1 MKEATAKSKKAVIK
15 KKSAS
20 KKVKTKKTLGKID
33 FDKIQSNLDKE
44 QEKNKILKPISGI
57 KKPPLRRVK
66 LYDNGV
72 EMYLSDNRKVAI
84 ALESDGSFVIE
95 TKKAL
100 KTEEPF
106 SGFSPAKIKYMKKW
120 GIKVASCQLNI
131 SKEALIAIGMII
143 SKMQQ
148 SGVLKDEK

>member
-1 MKEATAKSKKAVIK
+1 MKEATAKSKKAVK

-20 KKVKTKKTLGKID
+20 KKVKRKKTLKKID
-33 FDKIQSNLDKE
+33 FNKFQVEEDKE
-44 QEKNKILKPISGI
+44 QEENKTLKPVSGI

-100 KTEEPF
+100 KTEESF
-106 SGFSPAKIKYMKKW
+106 SAFSPAKIKYMKKW

-148 SGVLKDEK
+148 SGVFQDKK